1 MEWRIV
7 ERGHTLSRAGIV
19 IVVAAALAM
28 AGCKPPPSAG
38 DSTPN
43 EEMKDGHPVVHLAPV
58 KTQPFEDG
66 FNAGFEYG
74 KEHATPQSKVPT
86 DEEAARVAREQAA
99 DHPERN
105 EHWEHGF
112 AEGYADGVR
121 NVVTRG
127 R

>member
-1 MEWRIV
+1 M
-7 ERGHTLSRAGIV
+7 SRAGIV
-19 IVVAAALAM
+19 FAAALAF
-28 AGCKPPPSAG
+28 AVTGCKPPPQSG

-66 FNAGFEYG
+66 YNVGFEYG
-74 KEHATPQSKVPT
+74 KEHATPQAKVPT
-86 DEEAARVAREQAA
+86 DEEAASAAHEQAA

-121 NVVTRG
+121 NVVTPR